1 MQLCIIS
8 IKFQDCRPPFL
19 QWYHTLHRKVFAW
32 RQGAAGEILDGV
44 GGLDSREHNG
54 WTKGSAPVTATRGE
68 ENSQW
73 SDIKL
78 NPKYTTVRYLPVNS
92 IKCIRLSDF

>member
-54 WTKGSAPVTATRGE
+54 WTKGSAPVTATQKIVNGQITQS
-68 ENSQW
+68 NVYNGQIS
-73 SDIKL
+73 
-78 NPKYTTVRYLPVNS
+78 NS
-92 IKCIRLSDF
+92 IKCIQWSDI